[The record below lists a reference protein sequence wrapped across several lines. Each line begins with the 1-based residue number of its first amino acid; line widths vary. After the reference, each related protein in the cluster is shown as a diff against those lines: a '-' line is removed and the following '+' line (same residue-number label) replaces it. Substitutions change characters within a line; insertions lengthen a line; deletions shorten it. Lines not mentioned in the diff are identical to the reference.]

1 MLSKSMS
8 TPPLCSKTVS
18 FYIPPGKIRY
28 KIIQIRA
35 TAQNPCIF
43 YGQKACGCRHSAVI
57 RSVSI
62 PSPTKHGTKLAKS
75 VPPHRIQC
83 FLRSKCIVISPL
95 CGRFHNFYTVSHKTR
110 YKVRLIRATTQ
121 NPASFAFKMNDEVTT
136 LRPFPHFLY
145 RLPQNT
151 VYS

>member
-1 MLSKSMS
+1 MS
-8 TPPLCSKTVS
+8 TSPLCSKTAN
-18 FYIPPGKIRY
+18 FYRIPGKIRY

-57 RSVSI
+57 RSISI
-62 PSPTKHGTKLAKS
+62 PSPAKHGTKFGKS
-75 VPPHRIQC
+75 KPPHRILC
-83 FLRSKCIVISPL
+83 FLRSKCMMMSPL
-95 CGRFHNFYTVSHKTR
+95 CGRFRNFYTVSHKTR
-110 YKVRLIRATTQ
+110 YKVGLIRATTH
-121 NPASFAFKMNDEVTT
+121 NPARFAFKMHDEVTT

-151 VYS
+151 V